1 MFDGFIK
8 AACATP
14 EIVVADCAHNAQK
27 IIDLMEQAAQ
37 AEVKLLVFPELGAD
51 GIYLRRSCFFS
62 PHLSKRRN
70 AQLLEII
77 DASEPLDM
85 AVVVGVPDFP

>member
-37 AEVKLLVFPELGAD
+37 AEVKLLVFPEL
-51 GIYLRRSCFFS
+51 LRSLRPEAVHQDVPFLFWF
-62 PHLSKRRN
+62 
-70 AQLLEII
+70 LLQW
-77 DASEPLDM
+77 
-85 AVVVGVPDFP
+85 